1 MYKCAECGL
10 IFDESEIAV
19 WEEDRGE
26 FWGMPAYEKLSGCP
40 RCFGGGIYEIED
52 DEDDGGTD

>member
-1 MYKCAECGL
+1 MFKCADCGL

-26 FWGMPAYEKLSGCP
+26 FWGMPAYEKMSGCP
-40 RCFGGGIYEIED
+40 RCYSTSIEEYEVNEN
-52 DEDDGGTD
+52 DG